1 MLEPVQNSQ
10 FDNSLSNAS
19 QCDRFT
25 LMRHYFFL
33 ASFFVLL
40 LTSLPVWAAQITVF
54 KAKRILE
61 YKADGVTRTFKIGL
75 GSSPTGRKLRQGDR
89 KTPEGSYVITHKNPQ
104 SQFYLSLGISYP
116 NLDDAALGRKAGV
129 ISAAQYAAIEAAIRQ
144 GRTPS
149 QHTPM
154 GGDVFIH
161 GKGAGSD
168 WTWGCIA
175 LDDKQMRVLYDLVR
189 PGDKISIRP

>member
-1 MLEPVQNSQ
+1 MNAPQCGQ
-10 FDNSLSNAS
+10 FTS
-19 QCDRFT
+19 
-25 LMRHYFFL
+25 MRHFFFL
-33 ASFFVLL
+33 ASFLFLL
-40 LTSLPVWAAQITVF
+40 LGSVPAWAAHITVF

-75 GSSPTGRKLRQGDR
+75 GASPTGRKLRQGDR
-89 KTPEGSYVITHKNPQ
+89 KTPEGSYLITHKNPQ

-116 NLDDAALGRKAGV
+116 NLDDAALAVKSGIITPGQH
-129 ISAAQYAAIEAAIRQ
+129 AAMAEAIKQ
-144 GRTPS
+144 GRVPS

-154 GGDVFIH
+154 GGEIFIH

-189 PGDKISIRP
+189 PGDKVSILP